1 MGYSS
6 IQVND
11 GPAMIREKINYRLHA
26 VKRMFER
33 KISEKEVR
41 YALETGEVIEDYPE
55 DIPYPSRLILSCYRG
70 RLIHVVAANNS
81 LDDEIIII
89 TVYEPDPTEWDGEC
103 RKRIQ

>member
-1 MGYSS
+1 
-6 IQVND
+6 
-11 GPAMIREKINYRLHA
+11 MIHEKINYRLHA

-41 YALETGEVIEDYPE
+41 YALETGEVIEDYP
-55 DIPYPSRLILSCYRG
+55 DDTPYPSRLILSCYRG

-89 TVYEPDPTEWDGEC
+89 TVYEPDPSEWDVEC
-103 RKRIQ
+103 KRRIQ